1 MGNGSL
7 YFDIELPSSEHV
19 RMEKITRYFM
29 RKHLSRLLGN
39 NKYKT
44 MKRGV
49 VLRYDKNGKSKQI
62 GVWGTC

>member
-7 YFDIELPSSEHV
+7 YFDIELPSGEHL
-19 RMEKITRYFM
+19 RAERITRYFM
-29 RKHLSRLLGN
+29 RKMLSKALGN
-39 NKYKT
+39 NRYKT

-49 VLRYDKNGKSKQI
+49 VLCYDKNGKSKQI

>member
-7 YFDIELPSSEHV
+7 YFDIELPSGEHV

-29 RKHLSRLLGN
+29 RKQLSRLLGN
-39 NKYKT
+39 NMYKT

-49 VLRYDKNGKSKQI
+49 VLRYDSKGNPTQI

>member
-7 YFDIELPSSEHV
+7 YFDIELPSGEHV

-29 RKHLSRLLGN
+29 RKQLSRLLGN
-39 NKYKT
+39 NMYKT
-44 MKRGV
+44 MRRGV
-49 VLRYDKNGKSKQI
+49 VLRYDSKGNPTQI